1 MSSVLPAIQSSSL
14 RRNVAD
20 ALRTALLQGRY
31 RPGEELSDS
40 ALAAEFR
47 VSRGPVREGLMLL
60 VEEGLVLHRHNRGF
74 EVPKL
79 DRENLNQIATVRH
92 PLEVLALELARE
104 RMDTADLTKLEE
116 LKAGLL
122 GAFRGGGIGA
132 CALPDYEFHAYI
144 WQKAGNQWLEAALR
158 RISMPYFAYV
168 SAFNLGRP
176 GHSIES
182 LSEMHQRVID
192 YLAGTSSETADECIA
207 FHLALDKDSE
217 QQG

>member
-1 MSSVLPAIQSSSL
+1 MSSALSAIQSSSL

-20 ALRTALLQGRY
+20 SLRTALLQGRY

-40 ALAAEFR
+40 ALAAEFN

-79 DRENLNQIATVRH
+79 DQENMAQIATVRR

-104 RMDTADLTKLEE
+104 RMDVADLTKLED
-116 LKAGLL
+116 LKGGLMA
-122 GAFRGGGIGA
+122 AFSSGGIGV

-144 WQKAGNQWLEAALR
+144 WQKAGNTWLEAALR

-168 SAFNLGRP
+168 AAFNLGRP
-176 GHSIES
+176 GHSLES
-182 LSEMHQRVID
+182 LSEMHQRIID
-192 YLAGTSSETADECIA
+192 YLGGKSSESADECVA
-207 FHLALDKDSE
+207 FHLALDQDADR
-217 QQG
+217 G